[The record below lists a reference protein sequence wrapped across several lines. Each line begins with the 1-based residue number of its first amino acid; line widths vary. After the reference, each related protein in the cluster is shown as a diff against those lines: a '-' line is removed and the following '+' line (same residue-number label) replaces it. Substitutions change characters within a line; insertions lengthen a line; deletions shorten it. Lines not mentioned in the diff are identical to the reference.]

1 MCYSFISEILCNE
14 FSSQIMVHEQQDRL
28 TADVATLRVQ
38 MFGNY
43 IVSKGATRRGAE
55 GAQAPLSNQNT
66 DVCFLSFSPTL

>member
-1 MCYSFISEILCNE
+1 
-14 FSSQIMVHEQQDRL
+14 MVHEQQDRL

-55 GAQAPLSNQNT
+55 GAQAPLSHHDI
-66 DVCFLSFSPTL
+66 DVIFLYFQQKLKSRLCALQITLRHYHKE